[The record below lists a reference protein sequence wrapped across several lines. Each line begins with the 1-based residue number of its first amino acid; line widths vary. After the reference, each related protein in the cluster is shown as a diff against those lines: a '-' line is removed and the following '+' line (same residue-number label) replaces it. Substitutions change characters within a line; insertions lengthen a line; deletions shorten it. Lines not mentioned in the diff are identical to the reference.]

1 MSKSI
6 IIQEGGTPKSLTVDK
21 LRTSTATSGYVD
33 WVPEDE
39 TRLTTKHISEN
50 GTYNASDEGY
60 YGYASVTVSGVG
72 TAIGKDADGDD
83 AAAYTDPETGQ
94 IVQEKLPAS
103 IVIET
108 APTKTTYSDGE
119 TIDLSGAVVKS
130 YTENGELWHNDD
142 MQIYQDGVIPIA
154 QLYAV
159 PDKADA
165 SQAISGEWDVTDTD
179 LRAPIYF
186 SQVSQGDTYVG
197 IAGETSS
204 RFITELHNS
213 APVYIFRFDYGNGIN
228 WDVGFISAEPFR
240 CVSRRVAPPGW
251 DPHWATDVGGLV
263 TVGGN
268 SAYVGGYSIT
278 YQEWNA
284 GVSAKQD
291 IDHREAAV
299 IAFAGGT
306 PIPGGRQPITVNW
319 NRPRDFRQLTA
330 SFDISVVAEA

>member
-6 IIQEGGTPKSLTVDK
+6 TIQEGGTPKSLTVDK
-21 LRTSTATSGYVD
+21 LRTSTVTGGYMD
-33 WVPEDE
+33 WVPEEDVQ
-39 TRLTTKHISEN
+39 LGTKHINKN
-50 GTYNASDEGY
+50 GTYNASDDGY
-60 YGYASVTVSGVG
+60 YGYESVMVSGVG

-83 AAAYTDPETGQ
+83 AAAYTDPDTGQ
-94 IVQEKLPAS
+94 LVQEKLPTS

-165 SQAISGEWDVTDTD
+165 SQAISGEWDISDTD
-179 LRAPIYF
+179 LRAPVYF
-186 SQVSQGDTYVG
+186 GQVSQGTTYIG
-197 IAGETSS
+197 AAGETGS

-213 APVYIFRFDYGNGIN
+213 APVYIFRFDRGDGR
-228 WDVGFISAEPFR
+228 WDCGFISSEPFR
-240 CVSRRVAPPGW
+240 CTSRRVAPPSW
-251 DPHWATDVGGLV
+251 DPHWSNVSGGLV
-263 TVGGN
+263 TVGDK
-268 SAYVGGYSIT
+268 SAYVGGT
-278 YQEWNA
+278 TNDYQEWNV
-284 GVSAKQD
+284 GVSAQQA
-291 IDHREAAV
+291 IDHRDAAV